1 MTSITGKSI
10 IAAKMYQLVSGIIIA
25 MLISLL
31 AGYFI
36 MHQTLINAGINTH
49 LNAQATLTYW
59 LVGLLIIIITTIVLS
74 IIAKRAATGV
84 TIFMRFFS
92 NLYLEIGQGKLKKIH
107 PLTDAEKKVTSKQF
121 QKLATLFLPDQNGNE
136 MAQMSYNFNVMLTAI
151 DQIVSEVQQESQNL
165 AHDATELLSLATKT
179 NTSTDDVAHTITA
192 IAQVTGSQ
200 AQDTE
205 KSVGQVRDLS
215 EVVSE
220 LKNLVSLMSDKSNQ
234 SARLN
239 KNNLALTNS
248 VDANWQKELQNM
260 QTLLN
265 NVSIM
270 NTSIQNIGQI
280 INVINGISQQ
290 TNLLALNASIEA
302 ASAGKAGEGFAVVAA
317 EIRSLA
323 EQSKASTKD
332 IVKIITKVQQQSNDM
347 VAQTTTSVKGGEKQ
361 SELISQS
368 IDSTQQ
374 VFDNNIALIEKI
386 DTVAELSNKINL
398 IQNAVLTNLENISAA
413 TEENSA
419 GTQEVS
425 ANAHD
430 VLNTMG
436 DFSNHAGQLSVTAD
450 KLNTLS
456 NKFVVIE

>member
-36 MHQTLINAGINTH
+36 MHQTLINADINTH

-92 NLYLEIGQGKLKKIH
+92 NLYLEIGQGKFKKIH

-290 TNLLALNASIEA
+290 TNLLAL
-302 ASAGKAGEGFAVVAA
+302 KC
-317 EIRSLA
+317 
-323 EQSKASTKD
+323 
-332 IVKIITKVQQQSNDM
+332 
-347 VAQTTTSVKGGEKQ
+347 
-361 SELISQS
+361 
-368 IDSTQQ
+368 
-374 VFDNNIALIEKI
+374 
-386 DTVAELSNKINL
+386 
-398 IQNAVLTNLENISAA
+398 
-413 TEENSA
+413 
-419 GTQEVS
+419 
-425 ANAHD
+425 
-430 VLNTMG
+430 LN
-436 DFSNHAGQLSVTAD
+436 
-450 KLNTLS
+450 
-456 NKFVVIE
+456 